1 MEKNKSKN
9 IKLIEKNNK
18 KKSLVKNSQGDIN

>member
-18 KKSLVKNSQGDIN
+18 KKSLVKNSQGNIN